1 MQLVLSTVKR
11 LEVKNGRTLHKN
23 MECGNGCVVMA
34 VVDAWL
40 WLSWIRGY
48 GFTLGCHNTWT
59 GHGANWIT
67 TEVGIL
73 VAKLS

>member
-1 MQLVLSTVKR
+1 MG
-11 LEVKNGRTLHKN
+11 EPCIRTWN
-23 MECGNGCVVMA
+23 AVM
-34 VVDAWL
+34 DAWL

-48 GFTLGCHNTWT
+48 GFTLDCYDTWT
-59 GHGANWIT
+59 GRDANWIT